1 MMEDTLRKL
10 VLSVNHTRRL
20 TMKKIALLTSIAV
33 VVTMIYAAI
42 QPAHSA
48 PLAIRF
54 SSGAPENHFL
64 TKQYIEWAKL
74 IEKNSKGDMKVEVYH
89 SAQLYRDNEVIKAVQ
104 TGGVDSGCAFTMY
117 VENQLVPALKV
128 YMMPYLF
135 QSLDETWKVY
145 KSDVGAAWKQT
156 AERKGVKLLAM
167 VVMPSPEDHIV
178 LTTKPIKVPADLKGM
193 VIRGASPEH
202 ALVIKKWGAGPS
214 FLTGAEVYLGL
225 QRNTI
230 NGAINSL
237 ATYMDR
243 KLYEAAPYVVMTPIS
258 VVHTFIVMNKGYFDK
273 LTPERQKIILDA
285 SATIE
290 NNTVQFGKNTLK
302 EDLEQAKKKA
312 KVYVPT
318 AAEAVLWQEGMSGL
332 WDEIAKGNKDVADAL
347 KKTREMLK
355 R

>member
-1 MMEDTLRKL
+1 
-10 VLSVNHTRRL
+10 
-20 TMKKIALLTSIAV
+20 MKKRILVAGIVAVSLILFIGLPLT
-33 VVTMIYAAI
+33 
-42 QPAHSA
+42 HSA
-48 PLAIRF
+48 PLTIRF

-74 IEKNSKGDMKVEVYH
+74 IEKNSKGDIKVEVYH

-145 KSDVGAAWKQT
+145 KSEVGAGWKQT
-156 AERKGVKLLAM
+156 AERKGVTLLAM
-167 VVMPSPEDHIV
+167 VVMPSPEDQII
-178 LTTKPIKVPADLKGM
+178 LTTKPVKVPADIKGL

-214 FLTGAEVYLGL
+214 FLTGAEVYMGL

-258 VVHTFIVMNKGYFDK
+258 VVHTFIIMNKAFFDK
-273 LTPERQKIILDA
+273 LTPEQQKIVVEA

-290 NNTVQFGKNTLK
+290 NNTVLFAKNTLK
-302 EDLEQAKKKA
+302 EDFEAAKKKA
-312 KVYVPT
+312 DVYVPT
-318 AAEAVLWQEGMSGL
+318 AAEAALWREGTPGL
-332 WDEIAKGNKDVADAL
+332 WDEITKGNADVVDAL
-347 KKTREMLK
+347 KKVRVMLN